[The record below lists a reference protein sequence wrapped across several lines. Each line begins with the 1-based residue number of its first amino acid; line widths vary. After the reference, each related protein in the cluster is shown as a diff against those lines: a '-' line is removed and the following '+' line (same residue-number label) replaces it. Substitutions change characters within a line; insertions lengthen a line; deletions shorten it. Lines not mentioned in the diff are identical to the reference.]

1 MGNFQ
6 ANYHEMFADTAGGNY
21 PKTGKFHESIIHAAI
36 YKKKLLSEVVTP
48 VLHIRLGTV
57 LKLYQIL
64 PTKTQQKDTSGK
76 NTARIEKEQQ
86 WERMSANL
94 LELEVENVNNGS
106 VFINSQHLID
116 HLKAALS
123 VDWQTLDDIVRG
135 LENST

>member
-6 ANYHEMFADTAGGNY
+6 ANYHEMFADTAGGDY
-21 PKTGKFHESIIHAAI
+21 PKAGKFHESIIHAAI

-76 NTARIEKEQQ
+76 NTARIEKEQ
-86 WERMSANL
+86 WERMSANF
-94 LELEVENVNNGS
+94 LELEVENVNDGS
-106 VFINSQHLID
+106 VFIDSQHLID

>member
-6 ANYHEMFADTAGGNY
+6 ANYHEMFADPAGGDY

-76 NTARIEKEQQ
+76 NTARIEKEQ
-86 WERMSANL
+86 WERMSANF
-94 LELEVENVNNGS
+94 LELEVENVNDGS
-106 VFINSQHLID
+106 VFIDSQHLID

>member
-6 ANYHEMFADTAGGNY
+6 ANYHEMFADTAGGDY

-76 NTARIEKEQQ
+76 NTARIEKEQ
-86 WERMSANL
+86 WERMSANF
-94 LELEVENVNNGS
+94 LELEVENVNDGS
-106 VFINSQHLID
+106 VFIDSQHLID

-123 VDWQTLDDIVRG
+123 VDWHTLDDIVRG

>member
-6 ANYHEMFADTAGGNY
+6 ANYHEMFADTAGGDY

-76 NTARIEKEQQ
+76 NTARIEKEQ
-86 WERMSANL
+86 WERMSANF
-94 LELEVENVNNGS
+94 LELEVENVNDGS
-106 VFINSQHLID
+106 VFIDSQHLID

-123 VDWQTLDDIVRG
+123 VDWQTLDDIVGG

>member
-6 ANYHEMFADTAGGNY
+6 ANYHEMFADTAGGDY

-64 PTKTQQKDTSGK
+64 PTHTQQKAPSGK
-76 NTARIEKEQQ
+76 NTARIEKEQG
-86 WERMSANL
+86 ERMSANF
-94 LELEVENVNNGS
+94 LELEVENVNDGS
-106 VFINSQHLID
+106 VFIDSQHLID

>member
-6 ANYHEMFADTAGGNY
+6 ANYHEMFADTAGGDY

-76 NTARIEKEQQ
+76 NTARIEKEQ
-86 WERMSANL
+86 WERMSANF
-94 LELEVENVNNGS
+94 LELEVENVNDGS
-106 VFINSQHLID
+106 VFIDSQHLID

-123 VDWQTLDDIVRG
+123 VDWQTLDDIARG

>member
-6 ANYHEMFADTAGGNY
+6 ANYHEMFADTAGGDY

-76 NTARIEKEQQ
+76 NTARIEKEQ
-86 WERMSANL
+86 WERMSANF
-94 LELEVENVNNGS
+94 LELEVENVNDGS
-106 VFINSQHLID
+106 VFIDSQHLID

-123 VDWQTLDDIVRG
+123 VDWQTLDDTVRG

>member
-6 ANYHEMFADTAGGNY
+6 ANYHEMFADTAGGDY

-76 NTARIEKEQQ
+76 NTARIEKEQ
-86 WERMSANL
+86 WERMSANF
-94 LELEVENVNNGS
+94 LELEVENVNDGS
-106 VFINSQHLID
+106 VFIDSQHLID